1 MQEGAAPRTATGTR
15 IAAELPRVLG
25 ALSAASILI
34 GSIIGSGIFR
44 KPSAVARELPSP
56 GWILVAWAAAGFLS
70 LIGSLVFAELGSY
83 YPRAGGQYTYLRE
96 SFGRLPAFLFGWTN
110 LLIIN
115 SASMAAMVVFSAE
128 HFFNLLPGSLQ
139 PAPKSHWFETVPVLM
154 IAFLTAVNILGVRW
168 GAALQNALTILKLAA
183 IGLIIFGI
191 SLPEKTDWSRF
202 SPFWEIRGSPPASAV
217 WSGFKDAFVA
227 IFWAYDGWYLLSFS
241 GAEIRNP
248 RRNIPLGFILGIL
261 VVVAVYLAA
270 NVAYFLTIDLADMA
284 AIERQGGVA
293 AEAAL
298 RLFGPAGLALV
309 AVGITGS
316 TLGSAN
322 GNMLTGPRLSYAM
335 ARDGL
340 FFRPFGALHPR
351 FLTPVLAIA
360 VQGLLSAA
368 YTYCGTFDQ
377 LTDAVVFAAW
387 VFYLLTVAGYFSI
400 RRRWKGRDD
409 VFRSPGFPILPAIFI
424 AFAAVFLAGAS
435 IDSFSHVRGY
445 LAGDPK
451 AADGIYPILCI
462 AMIALGL
469 PVYWSLRRKA
479 VEPRA

>member
-1 MQEGAAPRTATGTR
+1 MEEEAAPRTATGTR

-128 HFFNLLPGSLQ
+128 HLFNLFPRSLQ
-139 PAPKSHWFETVPVLM
+139 PAPGSHWFETVPVLL

-191 SLPEKTDWSRF
+191 FLPEKTDWSRF
-202 SPFWEIRGSPPASAV
+202 SPFWDIRGSPSAGAV
-217 WSGFKDAFVA
+217 WSGFKGAFVA

-248 RRNIPLGFILGIL
+248 RKNIPLGFILGIL

-270 NVAYFLTIDLADMA
+270 NVAYFLAIDLAEMA
-284 AIERQGGVA
+284 TIERQGGVA

-309 AVGITGS
+309 AVGIAGS

-340 FFRPFGALHPR
+340 FFRPFGALHSR
-351 FLTPVLAIA
+351 FLTPVLAIV

-368 YTYCGTFDQ
+368 YIYCGTFDQ

-387 VFYLLTVAGYFSI
+387 VFYLLTVVGYFSI
-400 RRRWKGRDD
+400 RRRWRGRDD
-409 VFRSPGFPILPAIFI
+409 VFRSPGFPILPAVFI
-424 AFAAVFLAGAS
+424 AFAAVFLVGAS
-435 IDSFSHVRGY
+435 IDSVAHVRGY

-451 AADGIYPILCI
+451 AADGIYPILCL

-469 PVYWSLRRKA
+469 PVYWSLRRA
-479 VEPRA
+479 GPEPRA